1 MKKILISLLAAA
13 LTAALLTSAALAA
26 KPKPKTVV
34 FAGSYTGNATTNM
47 NGTSGTVTANGTG
60 TGTMIGS
67 SKLSGNGPVTQ
78 QQPCALFSGPG
89 QLVAANGAKIVF
101 TVKPGAQ
108 GCGSDSDNTVTLSGY
123 ALVNG
128 GSGKFAKAKGTLK
141 FTGVYDRGGGAF
153 NVKFAGKL
161 TV

>member
-1 MKKILISLLAAA
+1 VKKILISLAVTALAAA
-13 LTAALLTSAALAA
+13 LLASAALSA
-26 KPKPKTVV
+26 KPKTIV
-34 FAGSYTGNATTNM
+34 FAGSYTGNATTQM
-47 NGTSGTVTANGTG
+47 NGNSGTVTANGSG
-60 TGTMIGS
+60 NGTMIGS
-67 SKLSGNGPVTQ
+67 SKLSGSGPVTQ

-89 QLVAANGAKIVF
+89 TIVAANGAKIVF

-108 GCGSDSDNTVTLSGY
+108 GCGSDSDNTVTISGY
-123 ALVNG
+123 AAVNG